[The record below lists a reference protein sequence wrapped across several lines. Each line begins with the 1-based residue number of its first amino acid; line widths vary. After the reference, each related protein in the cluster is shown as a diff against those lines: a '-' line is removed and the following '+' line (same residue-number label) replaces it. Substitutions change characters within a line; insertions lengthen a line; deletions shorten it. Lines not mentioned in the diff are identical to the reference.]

1 MSQLSAA
8 FAAHVSGTSRSL
20 SAPTNPAEEVEAL
33 PDIDEG
39 SGEAEGSTGV
49 DVVVSFDSPSSP
61 TSLQR
66 EQRGIRRSKMSSLI
80 ASAGT

>member
-8 FAAHVSGTSRSL
+8 FADVSGTLRSL
-20 SAPTNPAEEVEAL
+20 SPPTNPAEEVEGL
-33 PDIDEG
+33 LDIGG

-49 DVVVSFDSPSSP
+49 DAVVSFDSPSSS

>member
-8 FAAHVSGTSRSL
+8 FADVSGTSRSL
-20 SAPTNPAEEVEAL
+20 SAPTNPVEEVEAL
-33 PDIDEG
+33 PDIAG

-49 DVVVSFDSPSSP
+49 DVVVSFNSPSP
-61 TSLQR
+61 TSVQR
-66 EQRGIRRSKMSSLI
+66 VQRGIRRSKMSSLI